1 MRHRSTSRL
10 GTALLLGVSLA
21 VGATLALA
29 DPPRGGFAPDPPG
42 YASKKQWTF
51 DVTYRDGKASITR
64 VGSTLLDR
72 PTTTARV
79 IGRFAIELWVG
90 KELLDRIRFDV
101 PLLDDDPKM
110 HRKGPLSGPRFVNV
124 STRLKARMVDNPRAT
139 YVVLLDRASGQSERF
154 WWPPEPDG
162 RLLPMN
168 GPATAAASDAGST
181 EGGAG
186 SSDGGPRDA
195 GGD

>member
-1 MRHRSTSRL
+1 MQHRSPLRLGLALLL
-10 GTALLLGVSLA
+10 GTALA
-21 VGATLALA
+21 AFAALSSA

-42 YASKKQWTF
+42 YASRKQWIF
-51 DVTYRDGKASITR
+51 DISYRDGQARITR
-64 VGSTLLDR
+64 VGSALLAK

-79 IGRFAIELWVG
+79 MGRFAIELWVG
-90 KELLDRIRFDV
+90 KELLDRIRFEV
-101 PLLDDDPKM
+101 PLLEDDPSM
-110 HRKGPLSGPRFVNV
+110 HRKGALSGPRFTNV

-139 YVVLLDRASGQSERF
+139 YLVLLDRSTGQAQRF

-168 GPATAAASDAGST
+168 APAASAGSDAGP
-181 EGGAG
+181 G
-186 SSDGGPRDA
+186 DGGPRDA